1 MRPTS
6 VLSGDACVPGSRAS
20 LDVIRESNGK
30 AETWL
35 GQPFMSSV
43 LPHFARQASVHLNGA
58 LPAEMEQIVLP
69 AALDV
74 AIPKRRMQFR
84 AGRYCAMKAM
94 EALGPSHAGRSVARA
109 ANGAPL
115 WPEGLVGSI
124 THTDD
129 FASAAAALTAD
140 AAALGI
146 DTERIMT
153 DPRARNVGRMIAWPS
168 EVGHARTAGL
178 SRLEGMTLVFS
189 AKESIFKCLHGLVG
203 CYFDFRDVRIVEVD
217 GQERTF
223 VARLVK
229 TLSESFPAHTLLRGA
244 FDVEGAWMH
253 TGIALPARGET
264 AASDQSSDPCR
275 ASA

>member
-1 MRPTS
+1 MRAPP
-6 VLSGDACVPGSRAS
+6 VWAS
-20 LDVIRESNGK
+20 ELD
-30 AETWL
+30 
-35 GQPFMSSV
+35 PFVSSV
-43 LPHFARQASVHLNGA
+43 LPPFARQASVRLDGA
-58 LPAEMEQIVLP
+58 LPPQLESIPLP
-69 AALDV
+69 AALDGAV
-74 AIPKRRMQFR
+74 PKRRVQFR
-84 AGRYCAMKAM
+84 AGRYCATKAM
-94 EALGPSHAGRSVARA
+94 GALGASYAGQLVARA

-124 THTDD
+124 THTDH
-129 FASAAAALTAD
+129 FASAAVAPGAD

-146 DTERIMT
+146 DTERMMT
-153 DPRARNVGRMIAWPS
+153 EPRARNVGRVIAWPS
-168 EVGHARTAGL
+168 EVGHARAAGL
-178 SRLEGMTLVFS
+178 SHLEAMTLVFS

-203 CYFDFRDVRIVEVD
+203 CYFDFHDVRIVEVD

-229 TLSESFPAHTLLRGA
+229 TLSASFPAHTLLRGT

-264 AASDQSSDPCR
+264 AVSDQSTDPCR

>member
-6 VLSGDACVPGSRAS
+6 ALSADVCVPGSRAAF
-20 LDVIRESNGK
+20 DGIGASNGK
-30 AETWL
+30 AEAWR

-43 LPHFARQASVHLNGA
+43 LPHFARQASVHLDGA
-58 LPAEMEQIVLP
+58 LPAEMELIALP
-69 AALDV
+69 TALDA

-84 AGRYCAMKAM
+84 AGRYCATKAM
-94 EALGPSHAGRSVARA
+94 GALGPSYAGRSAARA

-129 FASAAAALTAD
+129 FASAAVALSAD

-153 DPRARNVGRMIAWPS
+153 EPRARNVCRMIAWPS

-189 AKESIFKCLHGLVG
+189 AKE
-203 CYFDFRDVRIVEVD
+203 
-217 GQERTF
+217 
-223 VARLVK
+223 
-229 TLSESFPAHTLLRGA
+229 
-244 FDVEGAWMH
+244 
-253 TGIALPARGET
+253 
-264 AASDQSSDPCR
+264 
-275 ASA
+275 